1 MYDFV
6 VALYPTGGKL
16 SLEFKFHYF
25 ANDRFA
31 KFSGFKEIFT
41 SLLMQHEITKIRKH
55 LILRSRPFWARSINL
70 AQCIFSSCGYIPLQ
84 IWIIHRQNCFLD
96 WVFNTESWVWV
107 FSFINA
113 VRVVLSQWLNSSM
126 ENFQ

>member
-25 ANDRFA
+25 ANDKFA
-31 KFSGFKEIFT
+31 TFSGSKQIIT

-55 LILRSRPFWARSINL
+55 LIS
-70 AQCIFSSCGYIPLQ
+70 
-84 IWIIHRQNCFLD
+84 
-96 WVFNTESWVWV
+96 
-107 FSFINA
+107 
-113 VRVVLSQWLNSSM
+113 
-126 ENFQ
+126 